1 MEISLKT
8 WGCWLGGAS
17 ALICLATM
25 VGCGGSNDP
34 YSRVPISGT
43 VKLDGQPLER
53 GYFIFE
59 PKNDE
64 PTQSGGM
71 ISNGAFEVPREK
83 GPVPGTY
90 SVAIFSG
97 ADDPAAKAP
106 AATAAGSAAAGS
118 SRGGERVPRKFNI
131 ETTLVREVTADGENK
146 FDFDLTSK

>member
-1 MEISLKT
+1 MIYSSSKT
-8 WGCWLGGAS
+8 LSDRWGAVS
-17 ALICLATM
+17 ARVCLAAI
-25 VGCGGSNDP
+25 VGCGGSDDP

-43 VKLDGQPLER
+43 VKLDRQPLDK

-59 PKNDE
+59 PKSGE

-71 ISNGAFEVPREK
+71 IQNGIFDVPRDK
-83 GPVPGTY
+83 GPVPGIY

-118 SRGGERVPRKFNI
+118 LRGERVPRKFNI
-131 ETTLVREVTADGENK
+131 ETILVREVTAEGENR